1 MEDAIVGF
9 WNECRRLN
17 TGLEFLHWEDRE
29 YGTDGQ
35 LLSRY
40 YVATEVGLVTM
51 GFAGPVPPL
60 WVDLL
65 GAHFAQRVKF
75 HSASVMAATG
85 IHELKNPLAVLMGYM
100 EILTSENPS
109 PLVAKMDNLVQRIAD
124 GLEDL
129 MAGFVSGYP
138 HEDFDMAL
146 LAREVADEY
155 QTVLAWHEITVQVTG
170 EPAPYRGDKRQLR
183 QVLRNLVH
191 NAADAIGEQGTIG
204 IDITSRGL
212 AVVID
217 VSDDGAGIRSDIRP
231 FLFRPYYTSKIEGH
245 GLGLAFCKRVIDSHH
260 GSILVK
266 DLSPGTEFVITLPAQ
281 ET

>member
-1 MEDAIVGF
+1 MEDAIGGF

-29 YGTDGQ
+29 YGTDGP

-51 GFAGPVPPL
+51 GFAEPVPPL

-65 GAHFAQRVKF
+65 GANFSQRVKF
-75 HSASVMAATG
+75 YTASVMASTG
-85 IHELKNPLAVLMGYM
+85 IHELKNPLAVLAGYM
-100 EILTSENPS
+100 EILASENSS
-109 PLVAKMDNLVQRIAD
+109 PLVAKMDDLVQRIAA

-138 HEDFDMAL
+138 HEDLDMAL

-155 QTVLAWHEITVQVTG
+155 QTVLARHEITVQVTG
-170 EPAPYRGDKRQLR
+170 ESAPYRGDKRQLR

-204 IDITSRGL
+204 IDITSRNH

-217 VSDDGAGIRSDIRP
+217 FSDDGAGIRSDIRP
-231 FLFRPYYTSKIEGH
+231 FLFQPYYTSKIEGH

-266 DLSPGTEFVITLPAQ
+266 DLSPGTEFVITLPVQ
-281 ET
+281 EA